1 MASGFPFKIGGVAL
15 DGRSTLPALKYQGAS
30 VSVEAVDGSSTGRN
44 QSGEMIRDLITQK
57 LKWKLEFVPCTTAQ
71 LSALLNAINGASF
84 TFVYPDPLGRPNPP
98 TKFYVGSRSAPV
110 WKVDRS
116 NNAVG
121 LWGNVSFDVIEM

>member
-1 MASGFPFKIGGVAL
+1 MAAGFPFKINNITL
-15 DGRSTLPALKYQGAS
+15 DGKSTLPALKYQGAS
-30 VSVEAVDGSSTGRN
+30 VSIEAVDGSSTGRN

-57 LKWKLEFVPCTTAQ
+57 LKWKLEFVPCTQTQ
-71 LSALLNAINGASF
+71 LAALLTQINGASF
-84 TFVYPDPLGRPNPP
+84 TFTYPDPLGRQSPP

-110 WKVDRS
+110 WQIDRN